1 MARYASCKQCGPTKR
16 IRGRLIWTPGTKT
29 LYTRGSIAEGHKF
42 HRVGYLCLR
51 CGSVVLESDKLG
63 TYKDSREGT
72 EEELKAGLDLK
83 VHDMSLADALKKF
96 KQLKLILE

>member
-1 MARYASCKQCGPTKR
+1 MARYPTCKQCRGSER
-16 IRGRLIWTPGTKT
+16 FHGRLVWTPGTKT

-63 TYKDSREGT
+63 TYKDCREGT
-72 EEELKAGLDLK
+72 LEELQAGLDMK
-83 VHDMSLADALKKF
+83 VHDMPLADALKKF
-96 KQLKLILE
+96 KQLKLVLD